1 MQVEPRLQGFCGP
14 EGNAELHR
22 GAPNLIQ
29 RILDKISRSQVY
41 KMAKKADGT
50 LGDFSVAITFPKVRQ
65 TNLLQM

>member
-29 RILDKISRSQVY
+29 RKKISRSQVY

-65 TNLLQM
+65 TNMLQM